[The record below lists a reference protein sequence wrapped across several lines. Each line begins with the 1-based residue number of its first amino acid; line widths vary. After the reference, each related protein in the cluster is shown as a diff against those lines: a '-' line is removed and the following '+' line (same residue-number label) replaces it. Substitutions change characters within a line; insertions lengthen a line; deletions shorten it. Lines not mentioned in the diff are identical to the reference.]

1 MDRLGASVWGDGGV
15 ARVPGESVPLLCRPP
30 HQHRDSPGK
39 DVASLRTRRS
49 AITHQQQLLPAPP
62 MRYWSLVYRKQPSRV
77 VNGKIAERL
86 SAT

>member
-1 MDRLGASVWGDGGV
+1 
-15 ARVPGESVPLLCRPP
+15 
-30 HQHRDSPGK
+30 
-39 DVASLRTRRS
+39 VASLRTRRS